1 MSRTGKYVETEGRLV
16 VDSGGAGGGKGNKE
30 WLLERHRI
38 SFLDNENVLELDGG
52 IRLHNFVKYTKNH
65 WI

>member
-30 WLLERHRI
+30 
-38 SFLDNENVLELDGG
+38 
-52 IRLHNFVKYTKNH
+52 
-65 WI
+65 